1 MRRKHSMPE
10 IPWKIILAV
19 GILIV
24 LAFLIR
30 PWLHDFAMYLYT
42 NPIVIEFIVIW
53 YLLHRFVLNK
63 NKKKVT
69 IVTMEGKE
77 ETVAQVNFLS
87 YFVLFVMF
95 ILAGTISGILP
106 QLHIVNE
113 LQYETIIDL
122 PENTE
127 DVRLMPLEVAERFSR
142 DSLQLSQFR
151 LGNENIAFVNG
162 SLAWSFPLVP
172 DGGILTYILENKGIV
187 YVDATTQER
196 TSNIVF
202 QDMKVGDEM
211 QIFDNLYWNVYN
223 QKYFIDLDD
232 PYYTLTPDGD
242 IITVISVIS
251 YSFHQNFGLVYT
263 VPEFGGVLI
272 VDNKGQIEFL
282 DKEASLESEILEGN
296 RLYPENLARYY
307 VETFKFDK
315 GVINRFFIH
324 EDQIEIRDVSFT
336 NRQPFLMD
344 TQEGLKWFISAEPA
358 SASRGI
364 FKIFLVDARTGDVQV
379 KALDID
385 ETLTGPIKARDFVRR
400 SNPTVDWN
408 VFRIVEPLPFVKDST
423 LFWKVVVIPGD
434 AAGIA
439 FQAFVNSKTNDVISL
454 DTDSQIRSFIK
465 EDVIEIVEDVDEET
479 TDQNEIVKQI
489 RQKISEIEVLV
500 EKLN

>member
-1 MRRKHSMPE
+1 MRRKHKDLN
-10 IPWKIILAV
+10 IPWKIILAIAV
-19 GILIV
+19 IAVI
-24 LAFLIR
+24 AFLIR
-30 PWLHDFAMYLYT
+30 PWLHDFAMYIYT

-77 ETVAQVNFLS
+77 ETVAQVNFTS
-87 YFVLFVMF
+87 YFVLFILF

-113 LQYETIIDL
+113 LQYETIVDL

-151 LGNENIAFVNG
+151 LGNENIAFVNN

-202 QDMKVGDEM
+202 QDMQVGEGM
-211 QIFDNLYWNVYN
+211 QIFDNLYWNLYN
-223 QKYFIDLDD
+223 EKYFIDLDD
-232 PYYTLTPDGD
+232 PYYTVTPEGD
-242 IITVISVIS
+242 IVTAISVIS
-251 YSFHQNFGLVYT
+251 YTFHQNFGLVYT
-263 VPEFGGVLI
+263 VPRYGGVLL
-272 VDNKGQIEFL
+272 VHTDGEIEFL
-282 DKEASLESEILEGN
+282 EPEAALESEVLENN

-344 TQEGLKWFISAEPA
+344 TKEGLKWFISAEPA

-364 FKIFLVDARTGDVQV
+364 FKIFLVDARTGAVQV

-408 VFRIVEPLPFVKDST
+408 VFRIVEPLPFVKDGT
-423 LFWKVVVIPGD
+423 LYWKVVVIPSD

-439 FQAFVNSKTNDVISL
+439 FQAFVNSKTNEVTSL
-454 DTDSQIRSFIK
+454 DTDSQILSFIK
-465 EDVIEIVEDVDEET
+465 EDVVEITEEEEQEISTQEDV
-479 TDQNEIVKQI
+479 VKQI
-489 RQKISEIEVLV
+489 RQKISEIEELV